1 MPLFPSPPARVE
13 AVARSARGPR
23 SRSRCVRA
31 WPHYTPPL
39 APPTQQV
46 SKEVVIFT
54 TLITPIDLAITPIN
68 FQSKSAFF
76 ACWKRVAP
84 SRLQSVRGAIFGTC
98 FFISIATFL
107 DAVLPLKGPCVSAV
121 SVWIMWALGTAPGV
135 HMCDFF
141 GCRVSLA
148 ASCDRIGG
156 GEGGWGVVVCESTC
170 GTDGP
175 KLYRASV

>member
-1 MPLFPSPPARVE
+1 MFDGSVAQSREPSSQMPTFPSPPARVE

-84 SRLQSVRGAIFGTC
+84 SRLQSVFGRS
-98 FFISIATFL
+98 FFLYFCGLLCDYFWMLCCPSRAHVCLLYQFGWCGPLGLLQGSICVTFV
-107 DAVLPLKGPCVSAV
+107 AV
-121 SVWIMWALGTAPGV
+121 
-135 HMCDFF
+135 
-141 GCRVSLA
+141 GC
-148 ASCDRIGG
+148 
-156 GEGGWGVVVCESTC
+156 
-170 GTDGP
+170 P
-175 KLYRASV
+175 